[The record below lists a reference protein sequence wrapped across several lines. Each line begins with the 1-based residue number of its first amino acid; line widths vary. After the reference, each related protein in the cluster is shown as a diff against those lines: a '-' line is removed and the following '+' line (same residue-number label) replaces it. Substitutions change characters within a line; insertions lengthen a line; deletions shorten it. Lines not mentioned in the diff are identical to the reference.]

1 MMTTTGGDGPSVF
14 AKYIDGPE
22 NARPAPLENLIKQS
36 RRHADL
42 KTFLLDVLL
51 GGPVPVT
58 LVVARGATHGFSRK
72 QLWSAREQ
80 MKIVAFKEVGKP
92 HGRWFLAL
100 PQRTG
105 YPGTADNTGY
115 TGLPGRSA

>member
-42 KTFLLDVLL
+42 KTFLMDILIGRACAGNPDCR
-51 GGPVPVT
+51 
-58 LVVARGATHGFSRK
+58 ARHGARVHRK
-72 QLWSAREQ
+72 TTPLRQRADEYCRFQ
-80 MKIVAFKEVGKP
+80 RDGKAP
-92 HGRWFLAL
+92 RPLAL
-100 PQRTG
+100 GASTR
-105 YPGTADNTGY
+105 
-115 TGLPGRSA
+115 